1 MFFSDFALLVWP
13 ISWHKVGGVYGRYHS
28 WPPGGLTDVL
38 GSFHRDSPDMLMHFN
53 ITRPQSLS
61 SFKRARVFVCVSWW
75 RVERRQQQQQRG
87 GCWVCRLRGM
97 LPRPPPAAV
106 YSPLWFFHWLQQFGL
121 PVFWKKT
128 TKSEHVSR
136 CYLNIST
143 HLRVCLKRSRAWRC
157 WVWGPLLPLSGCW
170 HCRRLM
176 LRPAALLES
185 TEHFQNGSTFV
196 LKIGFVYVLL
206 LQ

>member
-1 MFFSDFALLVWP
+1 MFFTDFAFLVWP
-13 ISWHKVGGVYGRYHS
+13 ISWHKVGGVYCRYHS
-28 WPPGGLTDVL
+28 WPPGELTDVL
-38 GSFHRDSPDMLMHFN
+38 GSFHWD
-53 ITRPQSLS
+53 LS
-61 SFKRARVFVCVSWW
+61 RYADALQNNSSSVFVFFQACSCFCV
-75 RVERRQQQQQRG
+75 RQLVAG
-87 GCWVCRLRGM
+87 GAVAAAEAAGRLLGVSAARH
-97 LPRPPPAAV
+97 AAEAV
-106 YSPLWFFHWLQQFGL
+106 YSPPWFFHWLRRFSR

-176 LRPAALLES
+176 LRPAVPLES
-185 TEHFQNGSTFV
+185 TLLFQNGSTFV
-196 LKIGFVYVLL
+196 LKIGFVYVLW